1 MDELV
6 GDSERR
12 QTAPYLHSGF
22 HSEISRTTC
31 RPEFLVMLQSTISI
45 RKHQHRNDSSQ
56 VLMERYPRAESL

>member
-6 GDSERR
+6 GDSGRR
-12 QTAPYLHSGF
+12 QTAPYLHSEF
-22 HSEISRTTC
+22 PSEISRTTC

-56 VLMERYPRAESL
+56 LLTERYPRAETF